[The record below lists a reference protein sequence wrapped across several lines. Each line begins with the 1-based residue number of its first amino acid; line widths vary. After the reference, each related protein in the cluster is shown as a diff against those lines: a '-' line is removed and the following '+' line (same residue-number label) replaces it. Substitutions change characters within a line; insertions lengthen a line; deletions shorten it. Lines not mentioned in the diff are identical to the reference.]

1 MCHRVTGSSGTQM
14 KATGTDAE
22 CAALH
27 LPQLPKAF
35 YVDDVN
41 SAQGVLKQIFGAEL
55 VLLSD
60 IAHIL
65 RRFGETVDD
74 QHSKKDRHGLVWAG
88 WLAGCGCGC
97 CCCCP
102 MASPSV
108 VYSCRSQGTH
118 ALPLLQLPSAWHALA
133 QAYGL
138 PVLTP
143 NLSACHGADFLRELS
158 AAFFVR
164 LAGDKER
171 LEAALRQR
179 GMSEQEVA
187 GKDDKYWAR
196 RCRRTIRP
204 QQELLAALQAVMDKY
219 AQKVHGMCLV
229 GVRQDA
235 ADAADVRRDGQ
246 RAHPGGEGQHLR

>member
-1 MCHRVTGSSGTQM
+1 M

-41 SAQGVLKQIFGAEL
+41 SAEGVLKQVFGAEL

-74 QHSKKDRHGLVWAG
+74 QHSKKGRHGLG
-88 WLAGCGCGC
+88 WLAGWWRLRRLLLLLPCRRLLLLPCGFSIC
-97 CCCCP
+97 CVQLQVARHTCIATAAIAIC
-102 MASPSV
+102 MACLGPSL
-108 VYSCRSQGTH
+108 H
-118 ALPLLQLPSAWHALA
+118 AS
-133 QAYGL
+133 YGAL

-143 NLSACHGADFLRELS
+143 NLSACHAADFLRELS

-187 GKDDKYWAR
+187 GKDEKYWAR